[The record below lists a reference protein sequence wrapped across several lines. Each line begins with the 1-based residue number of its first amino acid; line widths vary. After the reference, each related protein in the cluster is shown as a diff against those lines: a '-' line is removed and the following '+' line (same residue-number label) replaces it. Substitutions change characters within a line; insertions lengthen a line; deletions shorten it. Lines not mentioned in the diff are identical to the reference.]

1 MRSLIKAAVLL
12 AMALPLAAQQQA
24 GKADPT
30 KAVKGTG
37 QLPAGWMMRFDP
49 IDNPANV
56 RPGRTPP
63 AKPTPDMVNVVTMGS
78 GLHFTS
84 GPAAIYYNPK
94 DVASDVYAVSAS
106 FGARKSMQH
115 EAYGIFI
122 GGSNLQDSTQSYLYF
137 EIRPGMGDSI
147 LIQHRNG
154 DVASKIDKI
163 VPWTSSGGAVNVDDP
178 TDGHSSNTLMI
189 HVAPDTVHFMVNG
202 KLVKALAKSELMG
215 AKTDGQAGIR
225 INHNSD
231 LHVDWKGVSK

>member
-1 MRSLIKAAVLL
+1 MRRLITAGALL
-12 AMALPLAAQQQA
+12 AMAMPLAAQQQA

-30 KAVKGTG
+30 KEVKGTG

-56 RPGRTPP
+56 RPGRPTP
-63 AKPTPDMVNVVTMGS
+63 AKPTPDMVKVVTMGS
-78 GLHFTS
+78 GLHFTT

-94 DVASDVYAVSAS
+94 DMGSGVYAVAAT

-137 EIRPGMGDSI
+137 EVRPMDGGV

-154 DVASKIDKI
+154 DVASKMDKI
-163 VPWTSSGGAVNVDDP
+163 LPWTPNDAVNKDDP

-189 HVAPDTVHFMVNG
+189 HVAPDSVHFIVNG
-202 KLVKALAKSELMG
+202 KLVKGVAKSELMG
-215 AKTDGQAGIR
+215 AKSDGLTGIR
-225 INHNSD
+225 INHNTD
-231 LHVDWKGVSK
+231 IHVDWKGVSK